1 MKPIAFLPAPC
12 LLALMS
18 CGALAASDD
27 EVERSFDP
35 YRNGFPTAPGVVTG
49 VVVRKDNLDA
59 FREVLDPGLAMAV
72 GRGWY
77 EIRVGPT
84 TRMPMPSG
92 YVEATRR
99 NPGKARLGSR
109 VGDIEGYVAGR
120 PFIEEP
126 DVKDARAGEKLAW
139 NFRYGAGFGEST
151 TVYPFYWRYRD
162 MKSGTVERT
171 LKFSAHALKFKH
183 RYGEPAP
190 DLPGNT
196 ANLYLSIYLKALEP
210 QDLKNT
216 QLLIQRYDD
225 DHKLDDAFMS
235 LGVQRRVRRLATGQT
250 TDAFL
255 GSDVMIEDFEG
266 YNGRISE
273 MKWTFR
279 GARNILM
286 PYFAHAEMKP
296 AEDLPPEADGYRF
309 IAFTGQGNCFPDITW
324 QLRKTYVL
332 EAEPVTPNHP
342 VSKRVFY
349 MDAQSMHINLGLIY
363 DRKGELWKI
372 AMLAKS
378 HPDHHLPENKGAGG
392 PVDDAFASIDVQAMH
407 CTTGQFKTR
416 VDAKTN
422 QPALFQVQNMRGE

>member
-171 LKFSAHALKFKH
+171 LKFSSCCW
-183 RYGEPAP
+183 PT
-190 DLPGNT
+190 LPCR
-196 ANLYLSIYLKALEP
+196 S
-210 QDLKNT
+210 
-216 QLLIQRYDD
+216 
-225 DHKLDDAFMS
+225 
-235 LGVQRRVRRLATGQT
+235 ATC
-250 TDAFL
+250 
-255 GSDVMIEDFEG
+255 
-266 YNGRISE
+266 
-273 MKWTFR
+273 R
-279 GARNILM
+279 G
-286 PYFAHAEMKP
+286 
-296 AEDLPPEADGYRF
+296 
-309 IAFTGQGNCFPDITW
+309 
-324 QLRKTYVL
+324 
-332 EAEPVTPNHP
+332 
-342 VSKRVFY
+342 
-349 MDAQSMHINLGLIY
+349 
-363 DRKGELWKI
+363 
-372 AMLAKS
+372 
-378 HPDHHLPENKGAGG
+378 
-392 PVDDAFASIDVQAMH
+392 
-407 CTTGQFKTR
+407 
-416 VDAKTN
+416 
-422 QPALFQVQNMRGE
+422 